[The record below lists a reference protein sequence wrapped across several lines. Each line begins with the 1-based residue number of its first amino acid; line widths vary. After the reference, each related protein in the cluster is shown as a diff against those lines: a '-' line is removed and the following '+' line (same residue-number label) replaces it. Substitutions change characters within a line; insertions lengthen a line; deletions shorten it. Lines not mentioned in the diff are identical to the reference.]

1 MNKSRLEAFSDGV
14 LAIIITIM
22 VLTISVPKKPDWASL
37 LSLYPQAVSYLFSF
51 AVVGIYWGNH
61 HHLLQAMHHTTGKII
76 LANLLLLFCLS
87 LLPFATAWMGENDF
101 APNTI
106 VLYALVF
113 MSCALSWTVLQAQV
127 FCQLRADSSL
137 KLALEKLK
145 VKGWISFSCALL
157 AIPFAYYLPMV
168 SGILFVVQAVIW
180 LIPAQKLEKVLHDGQ
195 HLNVNKE

>member
-22 VLTISVPKKPDWASL
+22 VLTITVPKTADWTALFAL
-37 LSLYPQAVSYLFSF
+37 LPQAVSYLFSF

-61 HHLLQAMHHTTGKII
+61 HHLMQAMRYTTGKII

-87 LLPFATAWMGENDF
+87 LLPFATSWMGENNF

-106 VLYALVF
+106 VLYALMF
-113 MSCALSWTVLQAQV
+113 LSCALSWFVLQAQV

-145 VKGWISFSCALL
+145 IKGWISACCALL
-157 AIPFAYYLPMV
+157 AIPFAYYAPLV

-180 LIPAQKLEKVLHDGQ
+180 LIPAQKLEKVLHDAQ
-195 HLNVNKE
+195 HLNIPEE